1 MIDVRNHNSIFENY
15 EVNTTHNP
23 LVEIKNVVKSYQELD
38 VLKGVNI
45 NVRQGETIVII
56 GPSGGGKSTLLRCI
70 HTLTS
75 INHGEIWVDG
85 VLMGYKKVGDKMVR
99 LSEVK
104 LAKQRVHI
112 GMVFQDFNLFP
123 HFTVINNIMEAPIR
137 VKKVK
142 KDQAHQ
148 DALELLRAVGL
159 ESKAD
164 EYPSQLSG
172 GQQQRVAIARALA
185 MKPKLMLYDEAT
197 SALDIELIGEVLAVI
212 ESISEA
218 GMTSIVVTHEMSFAK
233 KVADTLYILDAG
245 RVLEYGPPLELINNP
260 KEERTKIFLQ
270 NVTQEYFISKL
281 KPKCHK
287 SKEIV

>member
-1 MIDVRNHNSIFENY
+1 MVDVRNNKSIFEHY
-15 EVNTTHNP
+15 EVNTTHDP
-23 LVEIKNVVKSYQELD
+23 LVEIKNVVKSYEDLD
-38 VLKGVNI
+38 VLKDINI
-45 NVRQGETIVII
+45 KVRHGETIVII

-70 HTLTS
+70 HALTS

-99 LSEVK
+99 LSEFK
-104 LAKQRVHI
+104 ISKQREDI
-112 GMVFQDFNLFP
+112 GMVFQDFNLFS
-123 HFTVINNIMEAPIR
+123 HFTIINNIMEAPIR

-185 MKPKLMLYDEAT
+185 MKPKLMLYDEPT
-197 SALDIELIGEVLAVI
+197 SSLDIETIGEVLAVM

-218 GMTSIVVTHEMSFAK
+218 RMTTIVVTHEMSFAK
-233 KVADTLYILDAG
+233 KVADNIYVLDAG
-245 RVLEYGPPLELINNP
+245 RVLEYGPPLEIINNP

-270 NVTQEYFISKL
+270 NIT
-281 KPKCHK
+281 
-287 SKEIV
+287 